1 MCGWRDIVGDLGQAG
16 NLQSILMSV
25 SIFLQSGNENM
36 YQCLAVG
43 LMDAVLHRLVDELWV
58 GRRLSECSC
67 QHR

>member
-1 MCGWRDIVGDLGQAG
+1 MRGWRDIVGDLRQAG
-16 NLQSILMSV
+16 NLQTILMSI
-25 SIFLQSGNENM
+25 SNLISGNENM